1 MSRSKPFRLIMISAM
16 YENGGNT
23 LQRHLDA
30 HPELY
35 VYPFE
40 SQVGTFMVTDY
51 MSSLFPH
58 RYRWSE
64 FELAGNFN
72 RDYEEIIDEEYKKQV
87 NTPHVSKFRHVADL
101 GTTDKARK
109 GLFLK
114 FLKGKERTRTN
125 IIEAFF
131 RSTFLAWKTYNK
143 TGKES
148 IYVGYSPI
156 VGVDADKIFGDFPKA
171 IILHIVR
178 NPYAAFAETKRR
190 PVPYTLD
197 RYTRIWNF
205 MQLTALN
212 FANAYPK
219 QFLVVRYED
228 MVANKRKFFQELSKK
243 LGILYSETMEYPSWN
258 GKKLERQY
266 PWGTINIPNDEVNKA
281 TIKELSKLE
290 YERIK
295 SQTQV
300 LNKIL
305 GYDGI

>member
-1 MSRSKPFRLIMISAM
+1 MENKTDSLIVEDLHVEVAGIEILKGVSLEVKKGEVLALMGP
-16 YENGGNT
+16 NGSGKST
-23 LQRHLDA
+23 LSFALMG
-30 HPELY
+30 HPKYKITKGKIFLNGEDITEAS
-35 VYPFE
+35 P
-40 SQVGTFMVTDY
+40 
-51 MSSLFPH
+51 
-58 RYRWSE
+58 
-64 FELAGNFN
+64 
-72 RDYEEIIDEEYKKQV
+72 DE
-87 NTPHVSKFRHVADL
+87 R
-101 GTTDKARK
+101 ARK